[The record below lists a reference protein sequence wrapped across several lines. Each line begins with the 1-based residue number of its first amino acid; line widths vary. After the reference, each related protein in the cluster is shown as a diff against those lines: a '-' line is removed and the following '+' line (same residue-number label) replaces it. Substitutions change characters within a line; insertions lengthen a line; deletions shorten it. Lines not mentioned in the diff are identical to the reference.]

1 MKNNN
6 WHGIFNVM
14 ITPFDK
20 YGDIDYD
27 GFKNNLLYS
36 QINNSNGVIIAGST
50 GEFYNL
56 EDNERISLFEIAKEV
71 LDDNTIIIG
80 GCTSLC
86 STKNN
91 INLISKS
98 YNTGIDGIMLLPPLF
113 LHPND
118 VEVVNYFEEI
128 SQNTDCPIMVYN
140 NPVRTG
146 VLINNKMLGNIIKN
160 SNVIAIK
167 DSSKDLSLLG
177 SFIEDYGNDISIFTG
192 FDTLIVPSIAIGADG
207 VASMTF
213 QVFANIINNIY
224 QNIINGN
231 IKESSKLQNHI
242 LPLYHLMY
250 NSNSSPYAVIKE
262 SMNLNKLNGGY
273 PRKPLRPVNNLDS
286 KYIKTTI
293 DYILSI

>member
-20 YGDIDYD
+20 YGDVDYD

-36 QINNSNGVIIAGST
+36 QTNNCNGVIIAGST

-56 EDNERISLFEIAKEV
+56 EDNERIRLFEIAKEV
-71 LDDNTIIIG
+71 LDDNIIIIG

-91 INLISKS
+91 INLIVNANK
-98 YNTGIDGIMLLPPLF
+98 TGIDGIMLLPPLF

-118 VEVVNYFEEI
+118 LEVINFFEEI
-128 SQNTDCPIMVYN
+128 SHNIECPIMVYN

-146 VLINNKMLGNIIKN
+146 VFINNIMLGKLIKN

-167 DSSKDLSLLG
+167 DSSKDLSLIG

-213 QVFANIINNIY
+213 QVISDIINEIYRNIKK
-224 QNIINGN
+224 GN
-231 IKESSKLQNHI
+231 IKESSKLQNYI

-262 SMNLNKLNGGY
+262 SMNLNNLNGGY
-273 PRKPLRPVNNLDS
+273 PRKPLRPVTDLDS
-286 KYIKTTI
+286 KIIKSTI
-293 DYILSI
+293 DHILSI

>member
-1 MKNNN
+1 
-6 WHGIFNVM
+6 M
-14 ITPFDK
+14 I
-20 YGDIDYD
+20 
-27 GFKNNLLYS
+27 
-36 QINNSNGVIIAGST
+36 
-50 GEFYNL
+50 
-56 EDNERISLFEIAKEV
+56 
-71 LDDNTIIIG
+71 
-80 GCTSLC
+80 
-86 STKNN
+86 NN
-91 INLISKS
+91 INLIVNAI
-98 YNTGIDGIMLLPPLF
+98 NTGIDGIMLLPPLF

-118 VEVVNYFEEI
+118 LEVINYFEEI
-128 SQNTDCPIMVYN
+128 SHNIECPIMVYN

-146 VLINNKMLGNIIKN
+146 VFINNIMLGKLIKN

-213 QVFANIINNIY
+213 QVISDIINKIYRNIRK
-224 QNIINGN
+224 GN
-231 IKESSKLQNHI
+231 IKDSSKLQNHI

-262 SMNLNKLNGGY
+262 SMNLNNLNGGY
-273 PRKPLRPVNNLDS
+273 PRKPLQPVNDLDS
-286 KYIKTTI
+286 KIIKTTI